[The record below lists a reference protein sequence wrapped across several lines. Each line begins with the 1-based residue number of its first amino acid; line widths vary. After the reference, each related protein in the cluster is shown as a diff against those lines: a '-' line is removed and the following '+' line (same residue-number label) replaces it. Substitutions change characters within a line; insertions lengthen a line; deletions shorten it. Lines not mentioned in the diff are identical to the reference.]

1 MKTKITIIDKTALE
15 QHEYAYTDRL
25 SLFCL
30 IESLTEFAEFG
41 NYEDGHEYD
50 IQVREER

>member
-1 MKTKITIIDKTALE
+1 MKTKITIIDKTTLE
-15 QHEYAYTDRL
+15 LREYAYTDRP

-30 IESLTEFAEFG
+30 IESLNEFVEFG